1 MALTLIT
8 CTIPA
13 GQSLS
18 NGVPLTAGRLVRL
31 RSPAQW
37 KSANLTFQCASA
49 DVPAQYRDVY
59 SRFGAE
65 IVISSVRPNV
75 VIALPAELTA
85 FLQDAYIKIR
95 SGHAGLAVP
104 QVVQCDFEFVL
115 YKGPTTLTQIAGRP
129 DTLPSEGEDGQDEQD
144 GVL

>member
-1 MALTLIT
+1 MALVSVT
-8 CTIPA
+8 CSIAA
-13 GQSLS
+13 GQALS
-18 NGVPLTAGRLVRL
+18 TGVALTAGRLL
-31 RSPAQW
+31 RIRTPAAW
-37 KSANLTFQCASA
+37 KPANITFQCASN